1 MINISNHRTFLR
13 TKSNVLYFSIIQ
25 AVLGCLNIYEHSIL
39 TDAVKIMRSADRI
52 VKCLMEYLETNNH
65 CFKALLNTIILNKC
79 FRVQLWEN
87 SPYVSKQLS
96 GIGSVM
102 SAQLVNAG
110 KTSFKILSNCDA
122 REIELVIN

>member
-1 MINISNHRTFLR
+1 MINFFNQCIFLR
-13 TKSNVLYFSIIQ
+13 TKFRIFCFSIIQ

-39 TDAVKIMRSADRI
+39 TEAFKIMRSADRI
-52 VKCLMEYLETNNH
+52 VKCLVEYLETNNH
-65 CFKALLNTIILNKC
+65 CFKALLNAIILNKC

-87 SPYVSKQLS
+87 SPYVSKQLA

-110 KTSFKILSNCDA
+110 KISFKMLSNCDA